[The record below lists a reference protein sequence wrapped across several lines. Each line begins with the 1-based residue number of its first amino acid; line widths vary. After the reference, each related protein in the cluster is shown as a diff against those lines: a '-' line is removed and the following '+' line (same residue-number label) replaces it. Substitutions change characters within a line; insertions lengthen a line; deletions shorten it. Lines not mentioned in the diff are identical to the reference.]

1 MKKLL
6 LVLVFCELSY
16 AQNQKLGVVLDAESR
31 KPVEFVDVYNT
42 NDHTLTNENGK
53 YFLLSSNDSISFN
66 KLGYQTLKSTF
77 SEIPD
82 TVLLR
87 QKAFELSE
95 VVLTNEERLFDK
107 VKKAVPQNYP
117 SNAYKERFF
126 MRSVLRYNDSIT
138 RIQDIQGKLKRRTLL
153 YHGAMDIEKKDFLF
167 EVDHMRKVGLKEV
180 SEEDTDIYYSSK
192 SLRTI
197 FMETVQ
203 LSIVLEDFAI
213 EEKFFDNKEKVR
225 IAFTYNGGDE
235 RIKVN
240 GYYIINLKDKAILEY
255 YQLSEPNLE
264 FKQHKNVR
272 FRVTRYEKTIL
283 FEKESNT
290 GNYVI
295 KNGKIK
301 TKVEIKDEE
310 EAFHTFFESEDILN
324 SYGHFGKYKVRK
336 NANENK
342 DIFKLRF
349 PYNKS
354 FWDNQNT
361 LLLTDEM
368 NAFIYKVNRKDSE
381 FKIKTNMN

>member
-16 AQNQKLGVVLDAESR
+16 AQNQKLGVVLDSESR